1 MNDVPTDG
9 NWLPW
14 IITIGI
20 SVIMTLGTT
29 IVGLARM
36 IKETYVKS
44 IEDLTTRVNKLETSY
59 TEKVSE
65 NTLLR
70 EENAKLRAKLE
81 VHERVEF

>member
-1 MNDVPTDG
+1 MDNVPTDG

-14 IITIGI
+14 IITIGV